1 MIDEFNEHHQPIE
14 PEPPLVASDL
24 TRLDVSDPKFQ
35 EQLKALE
42 HLEGISARL
51 GTAKP
56 ALQTARRVRY
66 ELGHIAEPILAM
78 FCADHVYEWHQDKNP
93 HHIDMVMMVCDE
105 HGIEPTP
112 TIIKLAAKIARSR
125 MTGDLSGT
133 PEKLLEENIQGQVF
147 RLMLNLIYA
156 GETLA
161 NAAIKAAQW
170 RREHYPNNKKYKA
183 SSLDKEYTKRFR
195 SVGPDGMTAEEFH
208 FKVWDRYST
217 ELTKSHWATIK
228 NALPFADDDLLGM
241 RR

>member
-24 TRLDVSDPKFQ
+24 KRLDVSDPEFQ
-35 EQLKALE
+35 ERLKALK

-56 ALQTARRVRY
+56 ALQTAQRVMY
-66 ELGHIAEPILAM
+66 ELKHIAEPVLAM

-105 HGIEPTP
+105 NSIEPTP
-112 TIIKLAAKIARSR
+112 TIIKLAAKVAQAR
-125 MTGDLSGT
+125 MTGDPAGK
-133 PEKLLEENIQGQVF
+133 PDKLLKENIKRQVF

-156 GETLA
+156 GETLKD
-161 NAAIKAAQW
+161 AADKAAQW
-170 RREHYPNNKKYKA
+170 KRDNYPGTHDFKA
-183 SSLDKEYTKRFR
+183 STLDKEYTQRFR
-195 SVGPDGMTAEEFH
+195 SVHPDGMTAEEFY
-208 FKVWDRYST
+208 FKAWDRYST
-217 ELTKSHWATIK
+217 ELTTLHWAKIK
-228 NALPFADDDLLGM
+228 NALPFADDDLLGV